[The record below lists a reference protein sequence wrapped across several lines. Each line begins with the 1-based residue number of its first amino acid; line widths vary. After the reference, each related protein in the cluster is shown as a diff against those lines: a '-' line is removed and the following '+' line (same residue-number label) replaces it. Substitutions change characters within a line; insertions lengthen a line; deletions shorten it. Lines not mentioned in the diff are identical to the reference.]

1 MNGRTGNTGLVKDR
15 EDKSMRR
22 TGRINAT
29 PALAADYEFLLYAL
43 QQAVATI
50 SAIFSLINQLITFFQ
65 THFECC

>member
-1 MNGRTGNTGLVKDR
+1 
-15 EDKSMRR
+15 MRR